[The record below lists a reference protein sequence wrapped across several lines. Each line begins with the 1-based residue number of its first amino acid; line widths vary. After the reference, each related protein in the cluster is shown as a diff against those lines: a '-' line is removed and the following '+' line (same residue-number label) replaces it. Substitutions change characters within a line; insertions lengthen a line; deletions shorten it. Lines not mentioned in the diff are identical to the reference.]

1 MDEICGKAE
10 AAERDQLV
18 ISEERKANFEKEKK
32 QVEDMQAKALEKVGE
47 TKKRVAVSDNSSGEP
62 EKKEKRARRSG
73 TEAIAYLRRNLQGI
87 PNQARR
93 ITNKK
98 REAVCPSK
106 ASRANDTAT
115 DPTTRASARYV
126 C

>member
-10 AAERDQLV
+10 AAERDQQV

-73 TEAIAYLRRNLQGI
+73 TEAIAYLRRNLQRNSKSG
-87 PNQARR
+87 
-93 ITNKK
+93 KK
-98 REAVCPSK
+98 NYK
-106 ASRANDTAT
+106 
-115 DPTTRASARYV
+115 
-126 C
+126 